1 MPEIDET
8 RLGSLNAIAQIADSL
23 LKNPKTRKK
32 YLEAVKEA
40 RPDLPIPEIDAAQP
54 VAAEVN
60 AIREEFTK
68 ELKSLREEREK
79 EKSDRMLSSVKE
91 SYAKGKQ
98 ELADLGYTP
107 EGIADVEKFM
117 ETNGLTDFA
126 LARKA
131 YEYDNPRPA
140 PARPSRGNYFDMM
153 ESKNATDGN
162 DYIKKL
168 FETGG
173 QDESVL
179 DAQISTVLAE
189 ARQGLG
195 AARAR

>member
-1 MPEIDET
+1 
-8 RLGSLNAIAQIADSL
+8 
-23 LKNPKTRKK
+23 
-32 YLEAVKEA
+32 
-40 RPDLPIPEIDAAQP
+40 
-54 VAAEVN
+54 
-60 AIREEFTK
+60 
-68 ELKSLREEREK
+68 
-79 EKSDRMLSSVKE
+79 
-91 SYAKGKQ
+91 
-98 ELADLGYTP
+98 
-107 EGIADVEKFM
+107 M

-179 DAQISTVLAE
+179 DAQINTVLAE
-189 ARQGLG
+189 ARQGLN

>member
-8 RLGSLNAIAQIADSL
+8 RLGSLNAIAQIADSV

-32 YLEAVKEA
+32 YLEAIKEA
-40 RPDLPIPEIDAAQP
+40 RPDIPIPEIDAAQP
-54 VAAEVN
+54 VQTEIADIKKFFSDKFDALS
-60 AIREEFTK
+60 K
-68 ELKSLREEREK
+68 ERDDEK
-79 EKSDRMLSSVKE
+79 KDRLLGTVRAQ
-91 SYAKGKQ
+91 YDKGKQ
-98 ELADLGYTP
+98 ELLDLGYTP
-107 EGIADVEKFM
+107 EGVADVEKFM
-117 ETNGLTDFA
+117 EANSLTDFS

-131 YEYDNPRPA
+131 YEFDNPRPA

-153 ESKNATDGN
+153 EQKTAGSD

-189 ARQGLG
+189 ARSGLN

>member
-8 RLGSLNAIAQIADSL
+8 RLGSLTAVAQIADSL
-23 LKNPKTRKK
+23 LKNPRTRKK

-40 RPDLPIPEIDAAQP
+40 HPNIPIPEIDAANP
-54 VAAEVN
+54 LHSEIAG
-60 AIREEFTK
+60 IRDQFTK
-68 ELKSLREEREK
+68 ELKALREEREK
-79 EKSDRMLSSVKE
+79 ELKDRQLDSVRSQYNKGKE
-91 SYAKGKQ
+91 S
-98 ELADLGYTP
+98 LLSIGYTT
-107 EGIADVEKFM
+107 EGVADVEKFM
-117 ETNGLTDFA
+117 EANSILDWEV
-126 LARKA
+126 ARKA

-140 PARPSRGNYFDMM
+140 PGRPSRNNFWDAQDAKASGND
-153 ESKNATDGN
+153 

-195 AARAR
+195 QARAR

>member
-8 RLGSLNAIAQIADSL
+8 RLNSLTAVAQIADSL
-23 LKNPKTRKK
+23 LKNPKTRTQ
-32 YLEAVKEA
+32 YLKAVKEA
-40 RPDLPIPEIDAAQP
+40 NPNIPIPEIDAAGP
-54 VAAEVN
+54 VVSEVA

-68 ELKSLREEREK
+68 ELKALREEREK
-79 EKSDRMLSSVKE
+79 ELKDRQLDSVR
-91 SYAKGKQ
+91 SQYNKGKQ
-98 ELADLGYTP
+98 SLLDLGYTP
-107 EGIADVEKFM
+107 EGVADVEKFM
-117 ETNGLTDFA
+117 ETNSILDWDV
-126 LARKA
+126 ARKA

-140 PARPSRGNYFDMM
+140 PARPSRGNYFDLM
-153 ESKNATDGN
+153 EQKQTGGD

-179 DAQISTVLAE
+179 DAQINTVLAE

>member
-8 RLGSLNAIAQIADSL
+8 RLGSLTAVAQIADAL

-40 RPDLPIPEIDAAQP
+40 RPDLPIPEIDAAAP
-54 VAAEVN
+54 VQSEVAEIKKMVTDTLEKF
-60 AIREEFTK
+60 AK
-68 ELKSLREEREK
+68 ERDDEK
-79 EKSDRMLSSVKE
+79 QDRLLSSVKE
-91 SYAKGKQ
+91 RYAKGKQ
-98 ELADLGYTP
+98 DLVDLGYTP
-107 EGIADVEKFM
+107 EGIADLEKFM
-117 ETNGLTDFA
+117 ETNGLTDVS

-131 YEYDNPRPA
+131 YEFDNPRPA

-179 DAQISTVLAE
+179 DAQINTVLAE
-189 ARQGLG
+189 SRQGLG
-195 AARAR
+195 MARAR

>member
-1 MPEIDET
+1 MTEIDET

-40 RPDLPIPEIDAAQP
+40 RPDLPIPEIDAAAP
-54 VAAEVN
+54 VQVEVN
-60 AIREEFTK
+60 SIREEFTK
-68 ELKSLREEREK
+68 ELKALREEREN
-79 EKSDRMLSSVKE
+79 EKKDRQLDSIRSQ
-91 SYAKGKQ
+91 YNKGKQ
-98 ELADLGYTP
+98 ELADLGYTT
-107 EGIADVEKFM
+107 EGIADLEKFM
-117 ETNGLTDFA
+117 ETNGLTDFT

-131 YEYDNPRPA
+131 YEFDNPRPA
-140 PARPSRGNYFDMM
+140 PARPSRNNFFDAQ
-153 ESKNATDGN
+153 EARAAGTD

-168 FETGG
+168 FDTGG

-179 DAQISTVLAE
+179 DAQINTVLAE

-195 AARAR
+195 QARAR